1 MNFGQLLYF
10 YKYLDDSS
18 QNIIAKDFSYFLKE
32 NLDIKS
38 IQLTSNTLISFLENI
53 IEIRNIVAH
62 NNKLLS
68 FKCKGHVHYLK
79 ELHDLYAI
87 PNTSC
92 KQDVYNVFIIFQ
104 TFLSKK
110 QYDHLHNSLLNK
122 TKCLRSKLKT
132 IDINIILNSLG
143 FPKNWDFTCEISK

>member
-1 MNFGQLLYF
+1 MYPALNF
-10 YKYLDDSS
+10 YKYLDDSL

-62 NNKLLS
+62 NVAHNNKLLS

-92 KQDVYNVFIIFQ
+92 KQDIQRVRWLIKKNNRKYNF
-104 TFLSKK
+104 
-110 QYDHLHNSLLNK
+110 
-122 TKCLRSKLKT
+122 
-132 IDINIILNSLG
+132 
-143 FPKNWDFTCEISK
+143 